1 MVEGREAGM
10 EKLTTKQTTKQTT
23 ELASWLAGWRANPVV
38 VTDKLR
44 HRTWKDE
51 KSRSSIGDE
60 FVFFLL
66 KIIIIW
72 L

>member
-1 MVEGREAGM
+1 M

-23 ELASWLAGWRANPVV
+23 ELAGWVANPVV

-60 FVFFLL
+60 FCFFPL
-66 KIIIIW
+66 KKNK
-72 L
+72 